1 MNLIRDARMSA
12 LATDTACQVPEY
24 APFEQCRQVSLLAQC
39 MTEQLYVRDSI
50 VRALMYLQVR
60 TSDPLYRALFCS
72 YFMIPC
78 PTKQARMRPPPGTG
92 CGCLPAQSLFLALGC
107 RAPNNG

>member
-1 MNLIRDARMSA
+1 MSA

-60 TSDPLYRALFCS
+60 TATPQTLLPHQEGQKGCH
-72 YFMIPC
+72 
-78 PTKQARMRPPPGTG
+78 QAAGGMH
-92 CGCLPAQSLFLALGC
+92 LPYT
-107 RAPNNG
+107 